1 MSSLSDKAELAPDV
15 KSFFSG
21 IGDTLKTGMAKLS
34 EQAGTT
40 TAGFSTLATILS
52 IILLVL
58 LLIWYMRKRRL
69 FETPH
74 NVARMTRADSKA
86 MEHYEQSKDK
96 RISLIAYLQQLKN
109 QGVPEN
115 HFAVTNFYVSTT
127 NAAGIFL
134 PALDSVVSPLAAKY
148 QMAAG
153 ARAFI
158 IDIWRDITPGNKF
171 APSVQVI
178 EAGSN
183 WRRISMNM
191 LPLSTILKTIVE
203 EGITNNR
210 RPGQNDPLFIY
221 LRFRNPHK
229 LTLDGAAK
237 ALQKTIE
244 PYRLEP
250 SFNNC
255 RGQNRLFALPIFSL
269 CDKIVVMSNTRAV
282 NSVLSDYINVGPLDG
297 IKMEWTTK
305 DANGISESMKPEQ
318 IRKIRQN
325 FTWIAPASEEP
336 SATANDY
343 TLTNAQSLGIQFI
356 GMNFANKNDNL
367 KAYLDPKMFG
377 KSSFAIKPVS
387 LRYFI
392 EVLPPPKYPQ
402 DPKWGSGTTAG
413 SPTEPPAIKMPT

>member
-21 IGDTLKTGMAKLS
+21 IGDTIKSSMSKMAEHAS
-34 EQAGTT
+34 ATTSFSVIGTIV
-40 TAGFSTLATILS
+40 IL
-52 IILLVL
+52 IISAA
-58 LLIWYMRKRRL
+58 LLIWYGRKTRL

-74 NVARMTRADSKA
+74 NIARMTRADGKT
-86 MEHYEQSKDK
+86 MEQYDRNKDK
-96 RISLIAYLQQLKN
+96 RTTLINYLQQLKS

-115 HFAVTNFYVSTT
+115 HFAVTNFYISTT

-134 PALDSVVSPLAAKY
+134 PAVDSIVSPLAAKY
-148 QMAAG
+148 QTAAG

-171 APSVQVI
+171 APSVQII

-183 WRRISMNM
+183 WRRVSMNM
-191 LPLSTILKTIVE
+191 LPLSTILKAIVE

-229 LTLDGAAK
+229 LTLDGAAA
-237 ALQKTIE
+237 ALQSTIE
-244 PYRLEP
+244 PYRLETT
-250 SFNNC
+250 FNNC
-255 RGQNRLFALPIFSL
+255 RGQTRLFSQPIFNL
-269 CDKIVVMSNTRAV
+269 FDKIIVMSNTRAS
-282 NSVLSDYINVGPLDG
+282 NSILSDYINVGPLDG
-297 IKMEWTTK
+297 IKMEWTPK
-305 DANGISESMKPEQ
+305 DANGISDNMKPEQ
-318 IRKIRQN
+318 IRKIQQN
-325 FTWIAPASEEP
+325 FAWIAPYSEEP
-336 SATANDY
+336 SATTNDY
-343 TLTNAQSLGIQFI
+343 TLTKAQSLGIHFI
-356 GMNFANKNDNL
+356 GMNFANNNDNL

-377 KSSFAIKPVS
+377 TSSFVIKPLA
-387 LRYFI
+387 LRYYI

-413 SPTEPPAIKMPT
+413 SPTEPPAIKMPN

>member
-1 MSSLSDKAELAPDV
+1 MSGLSDKAELAPDV

-21 IGDTLKTGMAKLS
+21 IGDKVKAGMAKLS
-34 EQAGTT
+34 EHAGNASTS
-40 TAGFSTLATILS
+40 FSTVTLILCV
-52 IILLVL
+52 ILMVV

-69 FETPH
+69 FETPQ
-74 NVARMTRADSKA
+74 NVGRMTRANSMA
-86 MEHYEQSKDK
+86 MEYYDNEKDK
-96 RISLIAYLQQLKN
+96 RLSLIAYLQQLKK

-115 HFAVTNFYVSTT
+115 HFAVTNFYISTT
-127 NAAGIFL
+127 NATGIFL
-134 PALDSVVSPLAAKY
+134 PAEDSIVSPLAVKY

-158 IDIWRDITPGNKF
+158 IDIWRDLAPGNKF

-191 LPLSTILKTIVE
+191 LPLSTILKAIVE
-203 EGITNNR
+203 EGITKNR

-221 LRFRNPHK
+221 LRFRNPHRF
-229 LTLDGAAK
+229 TLDGAAN
-237 ALQKTIE
+237 ALQQTIE
-244 PYRLEP
+244 PYRLENT
-250 SFNNC
+250 FNNC

-269 CDKIVVMSNTRAV
+269 ADKIIVMSNTRAS
-282 NSVLSDYINVGPLDG
+282 NSLLSDYINVGPLDG
-297 IKMEWTTK
+297 IKMEWSTK
-305 DANGISESMKPEQ
+305 DANGISDSMRPEQ
-318 IRKIRQN
+318 VRKIQQN
-325 FTWIAPASEEP
+325 FTWVAPTSEDP
-336 SATANDY
+336 AATKNDY
-343 TLTNAQSLGIQFI
+343 TLTSAQALGIHFV

-367 KAYLDPKMFG
+367 KAYLNQKMFG
-377 KSSFAIKPVS
+377 KTSFAIKPLK

-413 SPTEPPAIKMPT
+413 SPTEPPAIQMPN

>member
-1 MSSLSDKAELAPDV
+1 MSGLSDKAELAPGV

-21 IGDTLKTGMAKLS
+21 IGDKVKSGMAKLS
-34 EQAGTT
+34 EHAGNASTS
-40 TAGFSTLATILS
+40 FSTITLILCV
-52 IILLVL
+52 ILMVV

-74 NVARMTRADSKA
+74 NVARMTRANSMA
-86 MEHYEQSKDK
+86 MERYENEKDK
-96 RISLIAYLQQLKN
+96 RLSLIAYLQQLKN

-134 PALDSVVSPLAAKY
+134 PAEDSVVSPLAAKY

-158 IDIWRDITPGNKF
+158 IDIWRDLAPGNKF

-191 LPLSTILKTIVE
+191 LPLSTILKAIVE

-221 LRFRNPHK
+221 LRFRNPHRF
-229 LTLDGAAK
+229 TLDGAAK

-244 PYRLEP
+244 SYRLEP

-269 CDKIVVMSNTRAV
+269 ADKIVVMSNTRAS

-305 DANGISESMKPEQ
+305 DANGISESMRPEQ
-318 IRKIRQN
+318 IRKIQQN
-325 FTWIAPASEEP
+325 FTWVAPSSEDP
-336 SATANDY
+336 AATKNDY
-343 TLTNAQSLGIQFI
+343 TLTTAQALGIHFV
-356 GMNFANKNDNL
+356 GMNFGNTNDNL
-367 KAYLDPKMFG
+367 KAYLDQKMFG
-377 KSSFAIKPVS
+377 KSSFAIKPLP

-413 SPTEPPAIKMPT
+413 SPTEPPAIQMPN